1 MFVVALLRYLDTLGI
16 VVYGRSGTDAFLNNL
31 PDVPVNA
38 VGAYARPGGA
48 ETDGGHGYDEPG
60 AQFIV
65 RGDHKAGQGRRAGWD
80 RAKAI
85 RDALHGLSAM
95 RLAQGTADEMWL
107 VQCLATTSE
116 PVDIGGDPDNRPR
129 WSIEVRGEVYRPTVL
144 RP

>member
-1 MFVVALLRYLDTLGI
+1 MFVVALLRYLDTAGI
-16 VVYGRSGTDAFLNNL
+16 LVYGRTGADAFLNNL
-31 PDVPVNA
+31 PDTPVDA
-38 VGAYARPGGA
+38 VGAYGRPGGA

-65 RGDHKAGQGRRAGWD
+65 RGNHKGPAGRRAGWD
-80 RAKAI
+80 RARSI
-85 RDALHGLSAM
+85 RDALHGLAGV
-95 RLAQGTADEMWL
+95 QIGTGADTMWL

-129 WSIEVRGEVYRPTVL
+129 WSVEVRAEVHRPTAL